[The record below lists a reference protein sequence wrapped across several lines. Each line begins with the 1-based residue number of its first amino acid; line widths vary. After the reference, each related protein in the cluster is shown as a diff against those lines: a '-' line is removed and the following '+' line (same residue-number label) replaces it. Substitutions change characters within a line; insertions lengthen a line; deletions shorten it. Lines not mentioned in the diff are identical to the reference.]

1 MSNGDCY
8 WKDDCRFKHPL
19 SFLGQAHTSPGRTM
33 TPKSQTNPLN
43 PITTYGWIPP
53 MNRNGAVGAPVMSVG
68 QSSILGKVG
77 ENHHGQQWQI
87 TQATGQQYTMQEPQ
101 QYQQQQPLLLT
112 EQQWRERQQNA
123 ALKPPK
129 NQQPWTGQF
138 QGTRRF

>member
-1 MSNGDCY
+1 
-8 WKDDCRFKHPL
+8 
-19 SFLGQAHTSPGRTM
+19 M

-112 EQQWRERQQNA
+112 EQQWR
-123 ALKPPK
+123 
-129 NQQPWTGQF
+129 
-138 QGTRRF
+138 